1 MISKKITFFIESL
14 IDKTNENRIEWK
26 PFYSC
31 LEKKKIIEELNKVD
45 VGVDFGVNSIRERG
59 SYFFESNGGYI
70 FLFEIFHGDPEV
82 TSPEMDTL
90 SLMIKIDSKTKLYNL
105 SEYTLEEQEK
115 LEELKLIVENYL
127 ENKNTEHE
135 KLDDFIDH
143 IIES

>member
-1 MISKKITFFIESL
+1 M
-14 IDKTNENRIEWK
+14 
-26 PFYSC
+26 
-31 LEKKKIIEELNKVD
+31 EKKKIIEELNKVD

-82 TSPEMDTL
+82 TSTEMDTL

-105 SEYTLEEQEK
+105 SEYTIEEQEK